1 MDTLALIVLIVLYWA
16 IFFVTTFITWVI
28 YIKEPVKIE
37 PWSYFDRYPFICN
50 KCMTTWT
57 LIAIYVMVALLLN
70 NFIFGLFGVLLS
82 GLHGYGLY
90 KSEKE
95 RQDGNN

>member
-1 MDTLALIVLIVLYWA
+1 MDTLALIVLYWA

>member
-1 MDTLALIVLIVLYWA
+1 MDTLALIVLYWA

-57 LIAIYVMVALLLN
+57 LIAIYVMVALLLD

-90 KSEKE
+90 KLEKE
-95 RQDGNN
+95 RRDGNN

>member
-1 MDTLALIVLIVLYWA
+1 MNTLALIVLYWA

-57 LIAIYVMVALLLN
+57 LIAIYVMVALLLK

>member
-1 MDTLALIVLIVLYWA
+1 MDTLALIILYWV
-16 IFFVTTFITWVI
+16 IFFVTTFITWVM

-37 PWSYFDRYPFICN
+37 PWSYFDRYPFICG

-90 KSEKE
+90 KLEKE
-95 RQDGNN
+95 RQNGNN

>member
-1 MDTLALIVLIVLYWA
+1 
-16 IFFVTTFITWVI
+16 
-28 YIKEPVKIE
+28 
-37 PWSYFDRYPFICN
+37 
-50 KCMTTWT
+50 MTTWT

-90 KSEKE
+90 KLEKE
-95 RQDGNN
+95 RQDGSN

>member
-1 MDTLALIVLIVLYWA
+1 MNTLALIVLYWA

>member
-1 MDTLALIVLIVLYWA
+1 MNTLALIVLYWA

-57 LIAIYVMVALLLN
+57 LIAIYVMVALLLD